1 MLENSQIV
9 KFFYNISNVQKS
21 KFQNLG
27 TIKGIWKEKIW
38 ETWSKD
44 NKMMNKLTQNISNHK
59 YKRLN
64 PHIE

>member
-1 MLENSQIV
+1 M
-9 KFFYNISNVQKS
+9 SNVQKS

-27 TIKGIWKEKIW
+27 TTKGIWKDKIW
-38 ETWSKD
+38 KTWSKD

>member
-1 MLENSQIV
+1 M
-9 KFFYNISNVQKS
+9 SNVQKS

-27 TIKGIWKEKIW
+27 TTKGIWKDKIW
-38 ETWSKD
+38 KTWSKD
-44 NKMMNKLTQNISNHK
+44 NKMMNQLTQNISNHK